1 MTAIKTAI
9 SIQRPLFEQAQ
20 ELALE
25 LKIPRSQVFVLALQD
40 YIRRYQNRQ
49 LLARINAAYA
59 DGPTAE
65 EQAVHEHMRRLQR
78 QMVEGEW

>member
-40 YIRRYQNRQ
+40 FIRRHQNRQ
-49 LLARINAAYA
+49 LLARLNAAYA

-65 EQAVHEHMRRLQR
+65 EQAVHEQMLNLHR
-78 QMVEGEW
+78 QAMEDEW

>member
-25 LKIPRSQVFVLALQD
+25 LKIPRSQLFVLALQD
-40 YIRRYQNRQ
+40 FIRRYQNRQ
-49 LLARINAAYA
+49 LLARLNAAYEG
-59 DGPTAE
+59 DPDPE
-65 EQAVHEHMRRLQR
+65 EQVLHEHMRRLQR

>member
-40 YIRRYQNRQ
+40 FIRRHQNRQ
-49 LLARINAAYA
+49 LLASLNAAYA